1 MRPLE
6 LKIEPSS
13 PVSSNSGM
21 DDEPKLEETVA
32 NWSPVFDFD
41 LINPSMQGHA
51 QGRAVRDRMYACTGR
66 GEHGAIAEIRYGI
79 HGLIQSVADYIPGI
93 RNIWVLPGSEG
104 TGFFLLCSFPDRST
118 LFLVNEAGE
127 WEEVSESDSL
137 DMFQTTLA
145 AAAIGEKSVQ
155 ITPRAVNVNLLK
167 EKNLSKTRAP
177 GGDITMFDGG
187 ADNRANGDIE
197 GIKPMWSRQCGS
209 GDLIVAAAIRDAY
222 LVIAV
227 RSGVCI
233 KMTLAII
240 LPEVDAE

>member
-1 MRPLE
+1 M
-6 LKIEPSS
+6 KIEPSS
-13 PVSSNSGM
+13 PVSSHLGM

-41 LINPSMQGHA
+41 LINPSTQGRA

-79 HGLIQSVADYIPGI
+79 HGLIQSAADYMPGI

-104 TGFFLLCSFPDRST
+104 IRFFLLCSFPDRST
-118 LFLVNEAGE
+118 LCLMNEIYE
-127 WEEVSESDSL
+127 WEDVSESEFL
-137 DMFQTTLA
+137 DISQTTLA
-145 AAAIGEKSVQ
+145 AAAVGDNSVQ
-155 ITPRAVNVNLLK
+155 ITPRAVNVSLWK
-167 EKNLSKTRAP
+167 EKSLSRNKTP
-177 GGDITMFDGG
+177 GGDITMLDGG
-187 ADNRANGDIE
+187 AVGDANGDTE
-197 GIKPMWSRQCGS
+197 GIKPMWSRQCVS
-209 GDLIVAAAIRDAY
+209 GDLIVAAAIQDAY